1 MTHYPMGD
9 DDFDQEDSAGGVCL
23 TPDCVK
29 VAANI
34 LTSADLNADPC
45 EDFYQGLLVEANDMG
60 HIWRRIVIALLPQAK
75 PHFFE
80 APFRGHKISRQGG
93 KRRGVEGQVFLKG

>member
-1 MTHYPMGD
+1 MTHYAMGD

-45 EDFYQGLLVEANDMG
+45 EDFYQGSMVEANDMG
-60 HIWRRIVIALLPQAK
+60 HI
-75 PHFFE
+75 
-80 APFRGHKISRQGG
+80 
-93 KRRGVEGQVFLKG
+93 

>member
-1 MTHYPMGD
+1 MTHYAMGD

-45 EDFYQGLLVEANDMG
+45 EDFYQGSMVEANDMG
-60 HIWRRIVIALLPQAK
+60 HIRTFGFWMQRLLLTLEVYTTSPQRLSLLPQA
-75 PHFFE
+75 
-80 APFRGHKISRQGG
+80 PFLRLLGC
-93 KRRGVEGQVFLKG
+93 

>member
-1 MTHYPMGD
+1 MTHYAMGD

-45 EDFYQGLLVEANDMG
+45 EDFYQGSIVEGMTWG
-60 HIWRRIVIALLPQAK
+60 TFGICMRLPFA
-75 PHFFE
+75 PSSPVFE
-80 APFRGHKISRQGG
+80 APVRVHKISRPKG
-93 KRRGVEGQVFLKG
+93 KRRGVGGQVSLKG

>member
-60 HIWRRIVIALLPQAK
+60 HIWRRIVIALLPRAE
-75 PHFFE
+75 PHFLLRLLLGCTRSQGKG
-80 APFRGHKISRQGG
+80 ARGEEWKVKFI
-93 KRRGVEGQVFLKG
+93 

>member
-1 MTHYPMGD
+1 MASQVSHSRRPLRIMTHYAMGD

-45 EDFYQGLLVEANDMG
+45 EDFYQGSMVKANDMG
-60 HIWRRIVIALLPQAK
+60 HIWIL
-75 PHFFE
+75 
-80 APFRGHKISRQGG
+80 
-93 KRRGVEGQVFLKG
+93 

>member
-1 MTHYPMGD
+1 MTHYPMGE
-9 DDFDQEDSAGGVCL
+9 DDFDQEDSGGVCL

-45 EDFYQGLLVEANDMG
+45 EDFYQGSMVEVN
-60 HIWRRIVIALLPQAK
+60 
-75 PHFFE
+75 E
-80 APFRGHKISRQGG
+80 
-93 KRRGVEGQVFLKG
+93 